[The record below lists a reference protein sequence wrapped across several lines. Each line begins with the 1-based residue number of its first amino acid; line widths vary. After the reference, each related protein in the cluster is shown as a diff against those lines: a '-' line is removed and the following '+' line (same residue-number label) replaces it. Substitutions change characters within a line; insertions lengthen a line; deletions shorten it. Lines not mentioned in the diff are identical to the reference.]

1 MDIFFRPKIRLQTDV
16 IERLV
21 TLGKKALESNDVPVA
36 AVLMYDGAVIGE
48 GYNTVLRDGN
58 AAGHAEIN
66 AISAVIKSIGHERFL
81 SLDRSKL
88 MLVSTFEPCL
98 MCVGAILNHNIRTVC
113 YLQEKNFDERMME
126 RKKLAK
132 YYLLRRQAHH
142 NNEQIELFRLHPE
155 YTNQR
160 NAK

>member
-1 MDIFFRPKIRLQTDV
+1 MGISFGPKITLNPDI

-21 TLGKKALESNDVPVA
+21 TLGKTALESNDVPVA
-36 AVLMYDGAVIGE
+36 ALLIYDGAVIGE
-48 GYNTVLRDGN
+48 GYNTVLWDGN

-66 AISAVIKSIGHERFL
+66 AITAALQSIGHDRFL

-88 MLVSTFEPCL
+88 MLISTFEPCL

-155 YTNQR
+155 YKNQP